1 MRLVTFASG
10 SSGNCALVRGGGS
23 QILIDAGI
31 SMRRIGAA
39 LGRQGLRF
47 EDLGGILITH
57 EHSDHI
63 AGLRMVLRH
72 HPVPVYAP
80 PTVGRRLCYA
90 DPTVEDYLVPVEK
103 EVPFR
108 IQNFQ
113 ITPFPTSHDTD
124 ESVGY
129 RIEAEG
135 AFLGFCTDT
144 GCVTAAMERHLSGC
158 GAVLL
163 EANHDVDML
172 CYGPYPV
179 PLKRRILSDRGHM
192 SNELCALLACE
203 LACSGTRSVALGH
216 LSREN
221 NTPELAFRAVR
232 QALDGAGFEEVS
244 LSVAPPDGDME
255 MEVPP
260 CCVSG

>member
-10 SSGNCALVRGGGS
+10 SGGNCALVQGGGT
-23 QILIDAGI
+23 QLLIDAGI

-39 LGRQGLRF
+39 LGRHGLRF
-47 EDLGGILITH
+47 EDLSGILVTH
-57 EHSDHI
+57 EHSDHVS
-63 AGLRMVLRH
+63 GLRMVLRH

-90 DPTVEDYLVPVEK
+90 DPDLEDRLIPVEK
-103 EVPFR
+103 EVPFTVH
-108 IQNFQ
+108 NFQ

-135 AFLGFCTDT
+135 ALGFCTDT
-144 GCVTAAMERHLSGC
+144 GCVTAAMERFLSGC

-172 CYGPYPV
+172 RYGPYPV
-179 PLKRRILSDRGHM
+179 SLKRRILSDRGHM
-192 SNELCALLACE
+192 SNELCGLFACE
-203 LACSGTRSVALGH
+203 LACSGTRAIALGH

-221 NTPELAFRAVR
+221 NTPSTAFRAVR
-232 QALDGAGFEEVS
+232 SALDGAGFEKVL

>member
-10 SSGNCALVRGGGS
+10 SGGNCALVQGS
-23 QILIDAGI
+23 GSNVLIDAGI
-31 SMRRIGAA
+31 SMRRIASG
-39 LGRQGLRF
+39 LGRCGICF
-47 EDLGGILITH
+47 DDLGGILITH

-63 AGLRMVLRH
+63 SGLRMVLKY

-80 PTVGRRLCYA
+80 PTVGRHLCYA
-90 DPTVEDYLVPVEK
+90 DPELEDLLRPMEK
-103 EVPFR
+103 ESPFTVQNFR
-108 IQNFQ
+108 I
-113 ITPFPTSHDTD
+113 TAFPTSHDTD

-129 RIEAEG
+129 RLEEDG
-135 AFLGFCTDT
+135 ALGFCTDT
-144 GCVTAAMERHLSGC
+144 GCVTAAMEQFLSGC

-163 EANHDVDML
+163 EANHDLDML
-172 CYGPYPV
+172 RYGPYPV
-179 PLKRRILSDRGHM
+179 PLKRRILSDHGHL
-192 SNELCALLACE
+192 SNDLCAGLACE
-203 LACSGTRSVALGH
+203 LACSGTRAVALGH

-221 NTPELAFRAVR
+221 NTPAIAFRAVR
-232 QALDGAGFEEVS
+232 GALDAAGFGDVS